1 MDSLQSDR
9 DIPAVRVA
17 GFFAL
22 GGKIVEQRF
31 EFQGVSGTGYKITNP
46 HEWCESPS
54 MIGDF
59 AYDVQKRALVSQQ
72 STGGET

>member
-1 MDSLQSDR
+1 MPR
-9 DIPAVRVA
+9 
-17 GFFAL
+17 
-22 GGKIVEQRF
+22 GGSGTRF
-31 EFQGVSGTGYKITNP
+31 EITNP